1 MTTILRL
8 IDVARVQFYL
18 VGKMTRMIM
27 ILYLMFSS
35 VWSNERGGRGGDQA
49 IQFDERKTSSA
60 LYKSP

>member
-35 VWSNERGGRGGDQA
+35 VWSNKRGRGGDQA